1 MLKFIVIGICMG
13 MFAFSAWI
21 YIQTNDWVAVIFMI
35 VSLAYGA
42 LFNSGRLD
50 GLFDKDESEH

>member
-1 MLKFIVIGICMG
+1 MLKFIIIGICMG

-21 YIQTNDWVAVIFMI
+21 YIATNDWVAIIFMI
-35 VSLAYGA
+35 VSLTYAA

-50 GLFDKDESEH
+50 GLFDKDDSEN